1 MCGGGGGSSG
11 TTQYNWNDTLAPI
24 WQNVLGEAQ
33 GLNTTPYKPYQGQ
46 KTGDISRIANL
57 TPDQLNAMQNIRLY
71 TADPTYGVADPNQA
85 QNAGIT
91 QELQTL
97 SGSYL
102 DADPYA
108 GTTNPF
114 MGDSPQFQSV
124 LQSGLGDIT
133 NAYQQG
139 TAADTTRMFNLA
151 GAFGGSA
158 HQQAMANNEN
168 ALGKQLS
175 QYTAGM
181 QNDQYNRSAQLAE
194 SGLNR
199 GSQAFQNERNRQ
211 ISALSPTQSEQA
223 LALQRENAL
232 MGIGDINRSFNQDQ
246 INQNYQDY
254 QNQQNQPFTMLD
266 YLTGIMSRAQG
277 GVSPNSS
284 FTQSGYTA
292 SPYSQ
297 IIGAGLLGYG
307 LTH

>member
-1 MCGGGGGSSG
+1 
-11 TTQYNWNDTLAPI
+11 
-24 WQNVLGEAQ
+24 
-33 GLNTTPYKPYQGQ
+33 
-46 KTGDISRIANL
+46 
-57 TPDQLNAMQNIRLY
+57 
-71 TADPTYGVADPNQA
+71 
-85 QNAGIT
+85 
-91 QELQTL
+91 
-97 SGSYL
+97 
-102 DADPYA
+102 
-108 GTTNPF
+108 
-114 MGDSPQFQSV
+114 
-124 LQSGLGDIT
+124 
-133 NAYQQG
+133 
-139 TAADTTRMFNLA
+139 MFNLA

-297 IIGAGLLGYG
+297 ILGAGLLGYG
-307 LTH
+307 LMS